1 MQLEVGSNFWDY
13 SLNELRTHKFWWEE
27 DSYIKYYLKSG
38 RNAFMA
44 LCSTIATENKT
55 VLFPAYH
62 CETESDPWY
71 DRNWN
76 VCYYPVEKDF
86 TVMAEKLKVC
96 VEKFQPSVLVI
107 QSYFGFETLDNEC
120 DIFLEECK
128 KQGIIIIEDI
138 TQSILSDIRHK
149 VADYY
154 VASFRKFFAI
164 PDGGV
169 IISRNQIEIGEMA
182 DSDKE
187 IPIKALEAYQLK
199 REYFTSKDK
208 RIKEKFR
215 TAYIE
220 LNSLISQNDKL
231 YRMSDV
237 ARKILNS
244 IDVRSI
250 GKKRRTNYH
259 LLYEGLTNVSCISL
273 ARKLDDVTIPLF
285 LPVLVNEG
293 YSKKDLQAYL
303 AQQDIYC
310 PIIWQ
315 KSGKILDCPSESQE
329 IYTRILCFPI
339 DQRYDATDI
348 QRVINAVQEW
358 DK

>member
-1 MQLEVGSNFWDY
+1 MLLEVGSNFWEY
-13 SLNELRTHKFWWEE
+13 SLSEQRTYKFWWEDNE
-27 DSYIKYYLKSG
+27 FVKYYLKSG
-38 RNAFMA
+38 RNAFKA
-44 LCSTIATENKT
+44 ICETISTPNKT

-71 DRNWN
+71 EKDWN

-86 TVMAEKLKVC
+86 SVKVEKLRNY
-96 VEKFQPSVLVI
+96 VEKCQPSVIVI
-107 QSYFGFETLDNEC
+107 QSYFGFEALDIEC
-120 DIFLEECK
+120 DLFLEKCK
-128 KQGIIIIEDI
+128 NQGIIIIEDI

-169 IISRNQIEIGEMA
+169 LISRNDIEISEIA
-182 DSDKE
+182 NSDQL
-187 IPIKALEAYQLK
+187 IPLKALEAYQLK
-199 REYFTSKDK
+199 SEYFISKDK

-215 TAYIE
+215 AAYIE
-220 LNSLISQNDKL
+220 LNSLIGRNDKL
-231 YRMSDV
+231 YKMNDFS
-237 ARKILNS
+237 RKIFNS
-244 IDVRSI
+244 IDVQYI
-250 GKKRRTNYH
+250 GEKRRNNYH
-259 LLYEGLTNVSCISL
+259 LLYEGLAKTSCISL
-273 ARKLDDVTIPLF
+273 TRKLDDVTIPLF
-285 LPVLVNEG
+285 LPVLINNG
-293 YSKKDLQAYL
+293 YSKNELQAYL

-310 PIIWQ
+310 PIIWR
-315 KSGKILDCPSESQE
+315 KSDKILDCPSESQE

-348 QRVINAVQEW
+348 QRVINAVQKW